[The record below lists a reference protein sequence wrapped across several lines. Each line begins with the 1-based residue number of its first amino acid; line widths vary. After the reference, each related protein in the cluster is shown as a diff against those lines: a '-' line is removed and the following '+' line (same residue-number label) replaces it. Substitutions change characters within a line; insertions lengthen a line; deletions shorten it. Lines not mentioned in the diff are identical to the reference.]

1 MFFNFASSSSSLLS
15 ITVIL
20 SGLATSTAI
29 AYFIYCTIE
38 FYFYRLK
45 FKNIPGPPTPAGL
58 LGFFTGN
65 LKQIAEADKNGIP
78 LPDLLNEWVA
88 KYGKT
93 IKYQLL
99 NKMVV
104 LTIEPIAVR
113 DVLITK
119 NFPKYSL
126 IYSLAGFP
134 FSNRYLGNGLVTQ
147 MNHEKWKK
155 DRALFNPGFH
165 RQYINN
171 NNYLLFL

>member
-1 MFFNFASSSSSLLS
+1 MFYNFASSFS

-65 LKQIAEADKNGIP
+65 LKQISEADKNGIP
-78 LPDLLNEWVA
+78 LPDLLNEWIA

-119 NFPKYSL
+119 NFPKYPL
-126 IYSLAGFP
+126 IYKLAGFP
-134 FSNRYLGNGLVTQ
+134 VFSRFLGNGLVTQ
-147 MNHEKWKK
+147 MDQNKWKHE
-155 DRALFNPGFH
+155 RALFNPGFY
-165 RQYINN
+165 RQ
-171 NNYLLFL
+171 